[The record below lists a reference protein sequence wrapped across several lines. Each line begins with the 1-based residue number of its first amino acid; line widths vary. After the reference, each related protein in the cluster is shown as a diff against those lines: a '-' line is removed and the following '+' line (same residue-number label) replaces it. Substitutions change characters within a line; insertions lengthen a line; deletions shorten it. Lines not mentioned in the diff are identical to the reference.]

1 MKTLMTVIAL
11 LLTIG
16 TSSLTA
22 QAAPQELLQGTRT
35 RIYMIGEGDTPCG
48 SRTVAIP
55 ITVQGPRVLTQSL
68 QVLLNTPDPHHPEY
82 FTALEP
88 HQLRLASVTINRQGT
103 AVIRLTGTIEVAN
116 ACDAA
121 RSRAQLERTALQ
133 FPSVKRVNIFLN
145 GEALESALRKAI
157 RQQ

>member
-1 MKTLMTVIAL
+1 MKTLMTIIAL
-11 LLTIG
+11 LIAIG
-16 TSSLTA
+16 TSSLTV
-22 QAAPQELLQGTRT
+22 QATSFELRQRIRT
-35 RIYMIGEGDTPCG
+35 NIYMISSRDTPCG
-48 SRTVAIP
+48 SSTVPIP

-88 HQLRLASVTINRQGT
+88 HQLRLASVAITRQGT
-103 AVIRLTGTIEVAN
+103 AVIRLRGTIDVAN

-133 FPSVKRVNIFLN
+133 FPSVRRVNISLN